1 MSPRGRLPRPA
12 AGRAASAAWPGL
24 ALVATALAG
33 CGKDAPVPST
43 RSPQAT
49 VARDSVAAPA
59 PVPARDDRGWIA
71 AAGPVLYLPSDAG
84 TVRLVLPLVPDDS
97 VPVPTAVAVP
107 AAAAPATVELFGPAG
122 LVGRASVGEYSAA
135 SQSVP
140 VPGCDAWPE
149 LPVRRDD
156 ASAGRW
162 HVALASGVAEPLV
175 LDSATALA
183 TRDSTRMIA
192 DVIRATATSAAT
204 QDSAEALARVPFAVL
219 ASHHGTLAD
228 GTALVV
234 ATVERRINAEADPR
248 VERTTLLL
256 ERARGARAWTVA
268 WRERQYVAEDE
279 LVTLELL
286 GGVRLRATG
295 TPLVFLGL
303 DFGDG
308 TRVETLV
315 RVRPGEWRVSW
326 SSAYTGC

>member
-1 MSPRGRLPRPA
+1 MSPRGRPLRVGSDRIA
-12 AGRAASAAWPGL
+12 L
-24 ALVATALAG
+24 ALAATTTFGA
-33 CGKDAPVPST
+33 CRRDAPVPAVDST
-43 RSPQAT
+43 RAT
-49 VARDSVAAPA
+49 VQRDSIASPTPA
-59 PVPARDDRGWIA
+59 PARDDRGWPE

-97 VPVPTAVAVP
+97 VPAPTAITLP
-107 AAAAPATVELFGPAG
+107 AAAAPATVDLFGPSG
-122 LVGRASVGEYSAA
+122 LVGRATIGAYSPAA
-135 SQSVP
+135 QSLP

-156 ASAGRW
+156 AGAGRW

-192 DVIRATATSAAT
+192 DVIRATATSAAA
-204 QDSAEALARVPFAVL
+204 QDSADALARVPFAVL
-219 ASHHGTLAD
+219 AARRGTLAD
-228 GTALVV
+228 GTELLV
-234 ATVERRINAEADPR
+234 AAVERRINAEADPR
-248 VERTTLLL
+248 VEWTTLVL
-256 ERARGARAWTVA
+256 ERARGAKSWTVA

-279 LVTLELL
+279 LVTVELL
-286 GGVRLRATG
+286 GGVRLTATG

-308 TRVETLV
+308 TRVETLA
-315 RVRPGEWRVSW
+315 RVRPGQWRVSW

>member
-1 MSPRGRLPRPA
+1 
-12 AGRAASAAWPGL
+12 L
-24 ALVATALAG
+24 ALAAAATLGG
-33 CGKDAPVPST
+33 CGKDAPVPAGDSA
-43 RSPQAT
+43 RAT
-49 VARDSVAAPA
+49 VARDSVAMPTPA
-59 PVPARDDRGWIA
+59 PTRDDRGWIE
-71 AAGPVLYLPSDAG
+71 AAGPVVYLPSDAG

-97 VPVPTAVAVP
+97 VPVPTAATIP
-107 AAAAPATVELFGPAG
+107 AAAAPATVDLFGPSG

-162 HVALASGVAEPLV
+162 HVALASGVAEPLG
-175 LDSATALA
+175 LDSTTALA

-204 QDSAEALARVPFAVL
+204 RDSAEALLARVPFAVL
-219 ASHHGTLAD
+219 AARHGTLAD
-228 GTALVV
+228 GTELLV

-248 VERTTLLL
+248 VEQTTLIL
-256 ERARGARAWTVA
+256 ERARGAKGWTVA

-279 LVTLELL
+279 LVMVELL

-295 TPLVFLGL
+295 TPLLFLGL

-308 TRVETLV
+308 TRVETLA
-315 RVRPGEWRVSW
+315 RVKPGEWRVRW